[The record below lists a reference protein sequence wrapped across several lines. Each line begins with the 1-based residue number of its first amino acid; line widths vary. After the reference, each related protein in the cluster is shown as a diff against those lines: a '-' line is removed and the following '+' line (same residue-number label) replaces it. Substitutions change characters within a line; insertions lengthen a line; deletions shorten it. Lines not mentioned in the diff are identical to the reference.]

1 MQGVVGGVA
10 SVMMLLQ
17 LSYLSFFSWE
27 SILHA
32 MFCHSELV
40 HKQNFNILST
50 FKDFWRTWILFP
62 VLFCHCLDILLLLRF
77 KAP

>member
-1 MQGVVGGVA
+1 MGGVA

-17 LSYLSFFSWE
+17 LSYLSFFPWE

-50 FKDFWRTWILFP
+50 FQGFLENMDSFPCIILS
-62 VLFCHCLDILLLLRF
+62 LFRHSSFIAF
-77 KAP
+77 